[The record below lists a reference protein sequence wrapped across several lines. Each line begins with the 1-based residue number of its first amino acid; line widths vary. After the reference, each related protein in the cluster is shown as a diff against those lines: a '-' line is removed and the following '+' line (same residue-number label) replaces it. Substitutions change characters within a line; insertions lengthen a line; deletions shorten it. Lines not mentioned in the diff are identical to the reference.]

1 MSTFNLF
8 VYGTLRRGG
17 GAHDQL
23 RGCEWVGEATVGGTL
38 YDIDG
43 RFPALLLYGDAPV
56 RGEVWRCP
64 AVLLPQLDAYE
75 GRADSLFRRV
85 GVEATAPL
93 GDHLPCWV
101 YTAGPALSR
110 KLRPEARL
118 PGGTWPAP
126 GDAGTGTRG
135 FG

>member
-1 MSTFNLF
+1 MSPFNLF
-8 VYGTLRRGG
+8 VYGTLQRGG
-17 GAHDQL
+17 SAHDQL
-23 RGCEWVGEATVGGTL
+23 RECDCAGAATVGGTL

-64 AVLLPQLDAYE
+64 AALLPQLDAYE

-85 GVEATAPL
+85 GVEATAST
-93 GDHLPCWV
+93 GDRLPCWV

-118 PGGTWPAP
+118 PHGAWPVA
-126 GDAGTGTRG
+126 RG
-135 FG
+135 SG